1 MTKDFNQHK
10 ITSDIKR
17 IKEKKRVREE
27 VAERMKIPKFG
38 ICAGSARGTMEEG
51 VITIS
56 KEEIRI
62 INRTTDVEQDMKDK
76 LLDSINNRKNNV
88 LKEMKE
94 AKERETQEKLNKLL
108 NSQKAPIIKRI
119 YKRENNIKVSGYNP
133 KYDEEDLR
141 RIFEEAGRIR
151 KVYIPCDRN
160 TGVKKNLAFIEFEQ
174 SMGVKNAI
182 EKFNDLAMDNCCLI
196 VEIAEN
202 K

>member
-17 IKEKKRVREE
+17 IKERKKVLVE

-38 ICAGSARGTMEEG
+38 ICAGMSRGTMEEG

-62 INRTTDVEQDMKDK
+62 VNRANDIEQDMKEK

-88 LKEMKE
+88 LREMRE
-94 AKERETQEKLNKLL
+94 QKERENQEKLNKLL
-108 NSQKAPIIKRI
+108 NSQKPVVVKKTYR
-119 YKRENNIKVSGYNP
+119 RENTIKVSGYNP
-133 KYDEEDLR
+133 RYDREDLR
-141 RIFEEAGRIR
+141 KIFEESGRIR
-151 KVYIPCDRN
+151 NIYIPIDRYTN
-160 TGVKKNLAFIEFEQ
+160 QLKNLAFIDYEQ

-182 EKFNDLAMDNCCLI
+182 EKFNDFAKDGCVLS
-196 VEIAEN
+196 VELAEN

>member
-17 IKEKKRVREE
+17 IKEKKKVREE

>member
-17 IKEKKRVREE
+17 IKERKKVLVE

-38 ICAGSARGTMEEG
+38 ICAGMSRGTMEEG
-51 VITIS
+51 VVTIS

-62 INRTTDVEQDMKDK
+62 INRATDIEQDMKEK

-88 LKEMKE
+88 LKEMRE
-94 AKERETQEKLNKLL
+94 QKERENQEKLNKLL
-108 NSQKAPIIKRI
+108 NSQKPAVVKKTYR
-119 YKRENNIKVSGYNP
+119 RENTIKVSGYNP
-133 KYDEEDLR
+133 RYDREDLR
-141 RIFEEAGRIR
+141 KIFEESGRIR
-151 KVYIPCDRN
+151 NIYIPIDRYTN
-160 TGVKKNLAFIEFEQ
+160 QLKNLAFIDYEQ

-182 EKFNDLAMDNCCLI
+182 EKFNDYAKDGCVLL
-196 VEIAEN
+196 VELAEN

>member
-17 IKEKKRVREE
+17 IKEKKKVRLE

-38 ICAGSARGTMEEG
+38 ICAGMARGTMEEG

-56 KEEIRI
+56 KEEVRI
-62 INRTTDVEQDMKDK
+62 INRDTDIEQDMKDK

-88 LKEMKE
+88 LREMRE
-94 AKERETQEKLNKLL
+94 QKERENQEKLNKLL
-108 NSQKAPIIKRI
+108 NSQKPVMVKKTYR
-119 YKRENNIKVSGYNP
+119 RENTIKVSGYNP
-133 KYDEEDLR
+133 RYTRDDLWK
-141 RIFEEAGRIR
+141 IFEEAGRVRNI
-151 KVYIPCDRN
+151 YIPIDRYTN
-160 TGVKKNLAFIEFEQ
+160 QLKNLAFIDYEQ

-182 EKFNDLAMDNCCLI
+182 DKFNDYAIDGCVLL
-196 VEIAEN
+196 VELAEN